1 MSAWWNPAAEFFH
14 KADLLQIWDG
24 GSKCQLENATGFI
37 LCFMWKWKTQSGKR
51 GSKNT
56 DQSSRSEVGL
66 TLNLSFLPEKPTE
79 EFYRIIFKGLS
90 AANLDKEAC
99 DNHKY
104 LSTAAICD
112 EISATCCLLSPLPP
126 LFSDA
131 HLMKSAALISFP
143 GPALPTL
150 PGPRLQVHREGQQ
163 GEWWRAGH
171 QLAKCVWEYVCVC
184 VCVAPQW

>member
-66 TLNLSFLPEKPTE
+66 TLNLSFLPQNPLRSSIESYLRGFAQPTLIKRLVTIINI
-79 EFYRIIFKGLS
+79 YRRP
-90 AANLDKEAC
+90 
-99 DNHKY
+99 
-104 LSTAAICD
+104 AICD

-131 HLMKSAALISFP
+131 PLMKSAALISFR

-163 GEWWRAGH
+163 GEWRRAGH

-184 VCVAPQW
+184 V